1 LTNSGKVYF
10 GLYGDNFEPDEIT
23 EMIGLEPTSTNSKG
37 DPLPK
42 KHSWKFGLDEIE
54 ADYIDIYEMSSELVS
69 KLKPVSSKIVEA
81 KEKFNLEL
89 VLQVVLW
96 ISTDETISTPA
107 IGFESD
113 VIDFLDKVGATIDID
128 TYLTES

>member
-1 LTNSGKVYF
+1 
-10 GLYGDNFEPDEIT
+10 
-23 EMIGLEPTSTNSKG
+23 MIGMEPTSTKRKG
-37 DPLPK
+37 DPFPK
-42 KHSWKFGLDEIE
+42 QHSWEFALDEIE
-54 ADYIDIYEMSSELVS
+54 ADYIDVYEMSSELVN
-69 KLKPVSSKIVEA
+69 KLKPYSSKIVEA
-81 KEKFNLEL
+81 KGKFDLDL

-113 VIDFLDKVGATIDID
+113 VIQFLNKVGATIDID